1 MILEK
6 NGRRGGF
13 GFLNILHWVSAKTP
27 HKIVDTAKAH
37 ASAVRCVSRQPFF
50 LVIYF
55 LLEFAVREDIKKA
68 GCSVGAK
75 IIEIL
80 HTPKLFGIFLMDS
93 WLFFVF
99 VITSPP
105 PSDRSRYIHL
115 SDFFHIPYDLEDC
128 SGHDVLRQN
137 WHLELIQHWC

>member
-68 GCSVGAK
+68 GCS
-75 IIEIL
+75 
-80 HTPKLFGIFLMDS
+80 LFGDKVVQIEQNTKLIGIYLHFRDAA
-93 WLFFVF
+93 
-99 VITSPP
+99 
-105 PSDRSRYIHL
+105 Y
-115 SDFFHIPYDLEDC
+115 
-128 SGHDVLRQN
+128 LRT
-137 WHLELIQHWC
+137 

>member
-68 GCSVGAK
+68 GCS
-75 IIEIL
+75 
-80 HTPKLFGIFLMDS
+80 LFGDKGSANRAKYQIN
-93 WLFFVF
+93 WNLFAF
-99 VITSPP
+99 SRCRL
-105 PSDRSRYIHL
+105 PSNVVQSYSNSLKHPNIL
-115 SDFFHIPYDLEDC
+115 QIIYGLIPVSD
-128 SGHDVLRQN
+128 V
-137 WHLELIQHWC
+137 